1 MVQDKAQI
9 AQAMVIP
16 LSRAATPY
24 WAIIGPPFGRGEKP
38 SSTALASLQ
47 REQPF
52 TAKYA
57 L

>member
-9 AQAMVIP
+9 AGNGIP
-16 LSRAATPY
+16 LPRTATPY
-24 WAIIGPPFGRGEKP
+24 WAICGPPFGRGENQ
-38 SSTALASLQ
+38 SSTALVSLE

-52 TAKYA
+52 TAKPA